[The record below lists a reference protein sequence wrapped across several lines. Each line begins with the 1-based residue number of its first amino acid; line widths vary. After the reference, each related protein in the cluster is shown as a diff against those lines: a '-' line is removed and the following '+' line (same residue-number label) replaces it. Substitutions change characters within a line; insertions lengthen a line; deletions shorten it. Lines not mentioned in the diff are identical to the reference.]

1 MIQKIKN
8 GLKKRKVKI
17 FLMFLLCSTLAWFV
31 SNLSKAYT
39 SNTTFD
45 LEFVNLSPDQLLIS
59 ATKNQVD
66 VKLEAIGFQLFGF
79 SFKNKRVKIDMS
91 TVKKRG
97 NKFYIP
103 YKVYKKQIEKQIPS
117 SMQLFEMDQDTLFF
131 EFDEVISKNV
141 PVKPRLKLNLAQNYL
156 LDGEVII
163 EPSAITIKGPKNEV
177 DTINNVKSLKID
189 LTDLTSNFSQ
199 KVTIYKSRA
208 LKNTSFSTESVLISG
223 KVSRF
228 SEKIIVVD
236 VDVINLPKGFEIKVF
251 PNKVGVLCK
260 ASMTT
265 LKTLTSSDFRLV
277 VDYAKIKENRT
288 KKLSLVLQKKPKNLY
303 NAILKEKGV
312 AYILKRK

>member
-1 MIQKIKN
+1 
-8 GLKKRKVKI
+8 
-17 FLMFLLCSTLAWFV
+17 MFLLCSTLAWFI

-45 LEFVNLSPDQLLIS
+45 LEFVNISPDQLLIS
-59 ATKNQVD
+59 ATKNQID
-66 VKLEAIGFQLFGF
+66 VKLKAIGFQLFGF

-91 TVKKRG
+91 TVKKKSGR
-97 NKFYIP
+97 FYIP

-156 LDGEVII
+156 LDGKVTI
-163 EPSAITIKGPKNEV
+163 EPSVITIKGPKNEV

-199 KVTIYKSRA
+199 KATIYKSRA
-208 LKNTSFSTESVLISG
+208 LKNTSFSTESVLITG

-228 SEKIIVVD
+228 SEKIITVD
-236 VDVINLPKGFEIKVF
+236 VDVINLLKGLEIKVF

-265 LKTLTSSDFRLV
+265 LKTLTSSDFSLV
-277 VDYAKIKENRT
+277 VDYAQIKENHT
-288 KKLSLVLQKKPKNLY
+288 KKLSLVLKRKPKNLHS
-303 NAILKEKGV
+303 AILKEKEV